1 MYNQD
6 LKILG
11 VMNALSQISFVSP
24 IEVNKIVKLDKT
36 EFGNRLMLM
45 KKSGHVEIIT
55 RDFVS
60 SMTLPNF
67 IAKIKLT
74 DLGRKALKGRIWMII
89 PDGSLSS

>member
-1 MYNQD
+1 MDNQD

-11 VMNALSQISFVSP
+11 AMNAISPMSFVSP
-24 IEVNKIVKLDKT
+24 IEVNEIIKLDKM
-36 EFGNRLMLM
+36 ELGDRLTLM
-45 KKSGHVEIIT
+45 KKSGHVDVIT

-74 DLGRKALKGRIWMII
+74 DLGRSALKGKR
-89 PDGSLSS
+89 

>member
-1 MYNQD
+1 MDDQD

-11 VMNALSQISFVSP
+11 ALNAISPMSFVSP
-24 IEVNKIVKLDKT
+24 IEVNEIIKLDKM
-36 EFGNRLMLM
+36 ELGDRLTLM
-45 KKSGHVEIIT
+45 RKSGYVDVIT

-74 DLGRKALKGRIWMII
+74 DLGRSALKEKR
-89 PDGSLSS
+89 

>member
-1 MYNQD
+1 MDNQD

-11 VMNALSQISFVSP
+11 AMNAISPMSFVSP
-24 IEVNKIVKLDKT
+24 IEVNEIIKLDKI
-36 EFGNRLMLM
+36 ELGDRLTLM
-45 KKSGHVEIIT
+45 KKSGHVDVIT

-74 DLGRKALKGRIWMII
+74 DLGRSALKGKR
-89 PDGSLSS
+89 

>member
-1 MYNQD
+1 MDNQD

-11 VMNALSQISFVSP
+11 AMNAISPMSFVSP
-24 IEVNKIVKLDKT
+24 IEVNEITKLDKI
-36 EFGNRLMLM
+36 ELGDRLTLM
-45 KKSGHVEIIT
+45 KKSGHVDVIT

-74 DLGRKALKGRIWMII
+74 DLGRSALKGKR
-89 PDGSLSS
+89 

>member
-1 MYNQD
+1 MDDQD

-11 VMNALSQISFVSP
+11 AMNAISPMSFVSP
-24 IEVNKIVKLDKT
+24 IEVNEIVKLDKMDL
-36 EFGNRLMLM
+36 GNRLMLM
-45 KKSGHVEIIT
+45 KKSGHVDIIT

-74 DLGRKALKGRIWMII
+74 DLGLRALKGKR
-89 PDGSLSS
+89 

>member
-1 MYNQD
+1 MDNQD

-11 VMNALSQISFVSP
+11 AMNALSPISFVSP
-24 IEVNKIVKLDKT
+24 IEVNKTVKLDKT
-36 EFGNRLMLM
+36 ELGDRLMLM

-67 IAKIKLT
+67 IAKIKIT
-74 DLGRKALKGRIWMII
+74 DLGRRALKGRT
-89 PDGSLSS
+89 

>member
-1 MYNQD
+1 MDNQD

-11 VMNALSQISFVSP
+11 AMNAISPMSFVSP
-24 IEVNKIVKLDKT
+24 IEVNEITKLDKI
-36 EFGNRLMLM
+36 ELGDRLTLM
-45 KKSGHVEIIT
+45 KKSGHVDVIT

-74 DLGRKALKGRIWMII
+74 DLGRSALKGKK
-89 PDGSLSS
+89 

>member
-1 MYNQD
+1 MSINLGAKMMDDQD

-11 VMNALSQISFVSP
+11 AMNEISPMSFVSP
-24 IEVNKIVKLDKT
+24 IEVNEIVKLNKMDL
-36 EFGNRLMLM
+36 GDRLILM
-45 KKSGHVEIIT
+45 KKSGHVDVVT

-74 DLGRKALKGRIWMII
+74 DLGRRALKEKG
-89 PDGSLSS
+89 

>member
-1 MYNQD
+1 MDNKD

-11 VMNALSQISFVSP
+11 AMDAISSMSFVSP
-24 IEVNKIVKLDKT
+24 IEVNEIIKLDKI
-36 EFGNRLMLM
+36 ELGDRLTLM
-45 KKSGHVEIIT
+45 KKSGHVDVIT

-74 DLGRKALKGRIWMII
+74 DLGRSALKGKR
-89 PDGSLSS
+89 